1 MIQQLEEV
9 IDVPSQP
16 CITISEKVGCGYV
29 YLLIETKNGI
39 FDKLTIKGTMA
50 KSCDCGESFLQ
61 AIGKILTFS
70 IRRAIKEGTL
80 EEGILN
86 HLKGH
91 RCNIPIY
98 KGSLSCVD
106 GIAKGMKK
114 FFENEVKNA
123 VLE

>member
-1 MIQQLEEV
+1 
-9 IDVPSQP
+9 
-16 CITISEKVGCGYV
+16 
-29 YLLIETKNGI
+29 
-39 FDKLTIKGTMA
+39 MA
-50 KSCDCGESFLQ
+50 KTCDCGESFLQ
-61 AIGKILTFS
+61 SIGKILTFS

-98 KGSLSCVD
+98 KGAMSCVD

-114 FFENEVKNA
+114 FFDEYEVKK
-123 VLE
+123 

>member
-1 MIQQLEEV
+1 MAPTEFH
-9 IDVPSQP
+9 SKP
-16 CITISEKVGCGYV
+16 CITISQKVGCGHV
-29 YLLIETKNGI
+29 YLLIETRNGK

-50 KSCDCGESFLQ
+50 KTCDCGESFLQ
-61 AIGKILTFS
+61 SIGKILTFS

-98 KGSLSCVD
+98 KGAMSCVD

-114 FFENEVKNA
+114 FFDEYEVKK
-123 VLE
+123 